1 MRLKLPSIIDY
12 IWYIGEKFHQQE
24 KSPGDGAMLIA
35 ICWYGSFFLPLL
47 TLINKLKISLITRI
61 VLGVFLIIAPFIF
74 CRIRYNRSNKEL
86 IELQYHNKTNWGK
99 RLLII
104 WAVLIIVVIVEFT
117 VCVKTGVWH
126 VGN

>member
-47 TLINKLKISLITRI
+47 TLINKLKIS
-61 VLGVFLIIAPFIF
+61 LIIAPFIF